1 MTGATAGS
9 EKPHDVGD
17 MTTDAGDM
25 ITHCVALGRRVFA
38 ERQFLLRSG
47 DKVRYL
53 SLPGW
58 LQAAVVLMGVVVI
71 GGIGGLAGAYHNLH
85 KAIHR
90 KEAEISD
97 ASARTAALVN
107 LRQTLA
113 EADDQYADMSQQL
126 EDMKQQLGDAND
138 QNEAM
143 RDEIA
148 AAEARVVALDK
159 TRLALETR
167 LHGAEQA
174 LTSKSGNLSELAKQL
189 AQSRTEMQ
197 SAEQARAGLQK
208 KLADLQINAAN
219 ATGRADQ
226 LKATLSLRENEL
238 RTLSQNRDRMRAQ
251 IDQQTASVQP
261 AVGYGSRLEQVI
273 ASTGLDLE
281 KILGRL
287 NTVPGNE
294 GGPFIALD
302 PRLASQQSNEREKQ
316 LEQLV
321 ETLPLSPPL
330 AHYVL
335 ESPFGERIDPIRH
348 RPAFHPGVDLSAP
361 YGTPVL
367 STAPGVVTFTG
378 AKDEYGKVVEI
389 SHGHGIVTRY
399 AHLHRSLVALG
410 QKVRAHQEIGEL
422 GSTGRSTGP
431 HVHYEVLVDGVQL
444 DPAKFLEAGK
454 GVTQITAK

>member
-1 MTGATAGS
+1 
-9 EKPHDVGD
+9 
-17 MTTDAGDM
+17 M
-25 ITHCVALGRRVFA
+25 ITEYMALGRRVFA

-47 DKVRYL
+47 DKVRYI

-58 LQAAVVLMGVVVI
+58 LQAGVVLMGLVII
-71 GGIGGLAGAYHNLH
+71 GGVGGLAGAYHNLH

-97 ASARTAALVN
+97 AAARTAALVN
-107 LRQTLA
+107 LRQSLA
-113 EADDQYADMSQQL
+113 DADQQYADMSLQFDDL
-126 EDMKQQLGDAND
+126 KQQFEEANQ

-143 RDEIA
+143 RDEID

-159 TRLALETR
+159 TRMALETG

-174 LTSKSGNLSELAKQL
+174 LAGKSGNLSQLSKELS
-189 AQSRTEMQ
+189 QSRSDLRE
-197 SAEQARAGLQK
+197 AEQNRDALQK
-208 KLADLQINAAN
+208 KLTQLQIAAAD
-219 ATGRADQ
+219 ATGRASQ
-226 LKATLSLRENEL
+226 LKASLAMREDQLNRL
-238 RTLSQNRDRMRAQ
+238 GQDRTRMRAQ
-251 IDQQTASVQP
+251 IDQQVASVNQP
-261 AVGYGSRLEQVI
+261 AAGYGSRLEQLI
-273 ASTGLDLE
+273 ASTGLDIG

-287 NTVPGNE
+287 DTVPANE

-302 PRLASQQSNEREKQ
+302 PRLATQLNQGREKQ

-321 ETLPLSPPL
+321 ETLPLSAPL
-330 AHYVL
+330 AHYVF

-348 RPAFHPGVDLSAP
+348 REAFHSGVDLSAP
-361 YGTPVL
+361 YGTPVQA
-367 STAPGVVTFTG
+367 TAPGVVTFTG
-378 AKDEYGKVVEI
+378 VKDDYGRVVEV

-399 AHLHRSLVALG
+399 AHLHRILVALG
-410 QKVRAHQEIGEL
+410 QKVRSHQEIGQL

-454 GVTQITAK
+454 SVTEISAK

>member
-1 MTGATAGS
+1 
-9 EKPHDVGD
+9 
-17 MTTDAGDM
+17 M
-25 ITHCVALGRRVFA
+25 IINCVALGRRVFA

-107 LRQTLA
+107 LRQSLA
-113 EADDQYADMSQQL
+113 EADEQYADMSQQFD
-126 EDMKQQLGDAND
+126 DMKQQLEEATD

-167 LHGAEQA
+167 LHGSEQA
-174 LTSKSGNLSELAKQL
+174 LANKSGNESQLAKEL
-189 AQSRTEMQ
+189 AQSRIEMQ
-197 SAEQARAGLQK
+197 NAELAREGLQK
-208 KLADLQINAAN
+208 KLQQLQADAAN

-226 LKATLSLRENEL
+226 LKATLALREDQL
-238 RTLSQNRDRMRAQ
+238 HTLGQNRDRMRAQ
-251 IDQQTASVQP
+251 IDQQAS
-261 AVGYGSRLEQVI
+261 ASTTLAGGYGSRLEQVV

-281 KILGRL
+281 KLLGRL
-287 NTVPGNE
+287 DTAPVNQ

-302 PRLASQQSNEREKQ
+302 PRLLSQQSKEREQQ
-316 LEQLV
+316 LAKLV
-321 ETLPLSPPL
+321 ETLPLSAPL

-335 ESPFGERIDPIRH
+335 ESPFGERMDPIRH
-348 RPAFHPGVDLSAP
+348 RPAFHTGVDLSAP
-361 YGTPVL
+361 YGTAVV

-378 AKDEYGKVVEI
+378 VKDDYGKVVEV

-399 AHLHRSLVALG
+399 AHLHRILVAPG

-454 GVTQITAK
+454 GVTEITAK